1 MTHLTLLLS
10 RSKNAY
16 LFLVIYFLPTF
27 HLNILVNFEQKKMES
42 EISELLDAAERTMG
56 LYFSYD
62 INLTL
67 K

>member
-1 MTHLTLLLS
+1 
-10 RSKNAY
+10 
-16 LFLVIYFLPTF
+16 
-27 HLNILVNFEQKKMES
+27 MES
-42 EISELLDAAERTMG
+42 EISELLDAAERTVG

>member
-1 MTHLTLLLS
+1 
-10 RSKNAY
+10 
-16 LFLVIYFLPTF
+16 
-27 HLNILVNFEQKKMES
+27 MES
-42 EISELLDAAERTMG
+42 DISELLDAAERTMG